1 MPDSLE
7 VKMQFHTIR
16 RALPVIA
23 FLALVAVAIVYL
35 NGVSGSEDG
44 PLSASGTV
52 EAVEVTVMSEV
63 AGRAIEI
70 LVAEGD
76 EVEEGDPLV
85 ILDDEL
91 LNAQKESV
99 LAAIESAEAGLHTA
113 HINLEAAQIQ
123 YQMTQHAAQ
132 LEDMPLRLEAWREAS
147 PSEFSLPVWYFER
160 EEAIVAAEHEV
171 VAAQEA
177 FEVERANL
185 KDVLKDATHADL
197 VEAEA
202 RLADARAAFLVAEEV
217 QDRARR
223 AYDDQELEDYA
234 EEQYQAA
241 EDELDAAQSHYDQL
255 ISEDAYEDVLKA
267 RARVAVAR
275 ERLDTALD
283 HLIQMKTGDHS
294 LQLRAAE
301 VALMQA
307 EALVA
312 QAEATLEQA
321 QTELTII
328 DLQQA
333 KLTLSAPISGVIA
346 SRNLEIGEIL
356 WAGATALE
364 IYQLDTLTITV
375 YVQED
380 RYGEINL
387 GQKVVVE
394 VDSFPDEIFSA
405 TVVRI
410 ADRAE
415 YTPRNVQT
423 EEGRRTTVFAVELS
437 IDDPSS
443 KLKPGMPTDV
453 VFGD

>member
-1 MPDSLE
+1 ML
-7 VKMQFHTIR
+7 VNTIR
-16 RALPVIA
+16 RVLPVI
-23 FLALVAVAIVYL
+23 FLLALVAAAIVYL
-35 NGVSGSEDG
+35 NVVSGSDDG

-63 AGRAIEI
+63 TGRAAEI

-76 EVEEGDPLV
+76 EVEEGEPLI

-91 LNAQKESV
+91 LSAQRESV
-99 LAAIESAEAGLHTA
+99 LAAIESAKAGLHTA
-113 HINLEAAQIQ
+113 QINLEAAQIQ
-123 YQMTQHAAQ
+123 YQMTQDAVQ
-132 LEDMPLRLEAWREAS
+132 LEDMPLRLEAWRVVS
-147 PSEFSLPVWYFER
+147 PSEFSLPVWYFAK

-171 VAAQEA
+171 IAAQEA
-177 FEVERANL
+177 LEVERANL
-185 KDVLKDATHADL
+185 NDVLEDATHADL

-202 RLADARAAFLVAEEV
+202 RLAGAQAAFLVAEEV
-217 QDRARR
+217 QERARR

-255 ISEDAYEDVLKA
+255 ISEDAYEEVLKA
-267 RARVAVAR
+267 RARVAVAQ
-275 ERLDTALD
+275 ERLDTARD

-307 EALVA
+307 EALIA

-321 QTELTII
+321 QSELAIV
-328 DLQQA
+328 DLQQE
-333 KLTLSAPISGVIA
+333 KLTLIAPISGVIA
-346 SRNLEIGEIL
+346 SRNIEVGEIL
-356 WAGATALE
+356 WSGATALE

-380 RYGEINL
+380 RYGEISL
-387 GQKVVVE
+387 GEKAVVE
-394 VDSFPDEIFSA
+394 VDSFPAETFTA
-405 TVVRI
+405 TVTRI

-423 EEGRRTTVFAVELS
+423 EEGRRTTVFAIELS
-437 IDDPSS
+437 VSDPTG
-443 KLKPGMPTDV
+443 KLKPGMPANV

>member
-1 MPDSLE
+1 MLI
-7 VKMQFHTIR
+7 QTIR
-16 RALPVIA
+16 RVLPAI
-23 FLALVAVAIVYL
+23 FLLALVTAAIVYL
-35 NGVSGSEDG
+35 NGVSGSDDG

-63 AGRAIEI
+63 TGRAVEI

-76 EVEEGDPLV
+76 EVEEGDPLI

-91 LNAQKESV
+91 LNAQRESV

-113 HINLEAAQIQ
+113 QINLEAAQVQ
-123 YQMTQHAAQ
+123 YQITQHAVQ
-132 LEDMPLRLEAWREAS
+132 LEDMPLRLEAWRVVS
-147 PSEFSLPVWYFER
+147 PSEFSLPVWYFAK
-160 EEAIVAAEHEV
+160 EEAIVAAEHEMI
-171 VAAQEA
+171 AAQEA
-177 FEVERANL
+177 LEVERANL
-185 KDVLKDATHADL
+185 NDVLEDATHADL
-197 VEAEA
+197 VEAET

-234 EEQYQAA
+234 EDQYQAA

-267 RARVAVAR
+267 RARVAVAQ

-307 EALVA
+307 EAMVA

-321 QTELTII
+321 QSELAIM

-333 KLTLSAPISGVIA
+333 KLTLNAPISGVIA
-346 SRNLEIGEIL
+346 SRNIEIGEIL
-356 WAGATALE
+356 WSGATALE

-380 RYGEINL
+380 RYGEISL
-387 GQKVVVE
+387 GEKAVVE
-394 VDSFPDEIFSA
+394 VDSFPNETFTA
-405 TVVRI
+405 TVIRI

-437 IDDPSS
+437 VSDPTG
-443 KLKPGMPTDV
+443 KLKPGMPANV